1 MSTMARR
8 VRSWTDDETAELLN
22 VVRTTGLDYL
32 DGTQSNENGELFRH
46 IEAEMKKS
54 GTVRNRDA
62 QQIELRWKTLKQGH
76 ERSKKLIEMKGKL
89 PANTALCEFFNEL
102 EEIDDL
108 IIGRSTESAT
118 HEFVEEIG
126 IEAVTEQADEE
137 YYDVVETDGFV
148 AEEDSQDA
156 SIDENAV
163 VIEEVV
169 YDSQDGMIADATS
182 ATRSGTRNRPPARK
196 KLTAENMDALVE
208 KISKMQKEHNEQFYK
223 RQMELVENEF
233 EAFREKEREHLLQ
246 LKLDLGLLNGK
257 YLQRIAK
264 IAGGE
269 LAHEPE
275 DAPIN
280 PTKRRKVSSNAATS
294 KRK

>member
-1 MSTMARR
+1 MARR
-8 VRSWTDDETAELLN
+8 VKIWTEDETVELFN
-22 VVRTTGLDYL
+22 IVRTTGLDFL

-46 IEAEMKKS
+46 IEIEMKS
-54 GTVRNRDA
+54 LGRNRDA
-62 QQIELRWKTLKQGH
+62 QQIEQRWKTLKEGH
-76 ERSKKLIEMKGKL
+76 ERSKKLIEAKGKL
-89 PANTALCEFFNEL
+89 PANTALCEFFNDL

-108 IIGRSTESAT
+108 VIARSTEHAK

-126 IEAVTEQADEE
+126 IEGVPVQDEE
-137 YYDVVETDGFV
+137 YYDIVEADGYV

-169 YDSQDGMIADATS
+169 YDSQDGMTLDASS
-182 ATRSGTRNRPPARK
+182 ATQSRARNRTPARK

-233 EAFREKEREHLLQ
+233 EAFREKEREHMLQ

-269 LAHEPE
+269 LSNEPE

-280 PTKRRKVSSNAATS
+280 SSKRRKVSNTGTS

>member
-1 MSTMARR
+1 MARR
-8 VRSWTDDETAELLN
+8 LKIWTEDETVELLN
-22 VVRTTGLDYL
+22 IVRTTGLDYL
-32 DGTQSNENGELFRH
+32 DGTQSNENGELFLH
-46 IEAEMKKS
+46 IETELKKL
-54 GTVRNRDA
+54 GTGRNRDA
-62 QQIELRWKTLKQGH
+62 YQIEQKWKSLKQGH
-76 ERSKKLIEMKGKL
+76 ERSKKLIEAKRKM
-89 PANTALCEFFNEL
+89 PASTALCEFFNEL

-108 IIGRSTESAT
+108 VIARSTEHAK

-126 IEAVTEQADEE
+126 IEAVHEEE
-137 YYDVVETDGFV
+137 YYEDIVETDGYV
-148 AEEDSQDA
+148 AEDDSQDA
-156 SIDENAV
+156 SLDENAV

-169 YDSQDGMIADATS
+169 YDSQDGMTLDGTSS
-182 ATRSGTRNRPPARK
+182 ATTSRAQNRPPARK

-208 KISKMQKEHNEQFYK
+208 KISKMQKEHNEQFYR

-233 EAFREKEREHLLQ
+233 EVFREKEREHLLQ

-269 LAHEPE
+269 LSHEPE
-275 DAPIN
+275 EAPTHSN
-280 PTKRRKVSSNAATS
+280 KRRKVSNATTS

>member
-1 MSTMARR
+1 MARR
-8 VRSWTDDETAELLN
+8 VKIWTEDETVELFN
-22 VVRTTGLDYL
+22 IVRTTGLDFL

-46 IEAEMKKS
+46 IEIEMKS
-54 GTVRNRDA
+54 LGRNRDA
-62 QQIELRWKTLKQGH
+62 QQIEQRWKTLKEGH
-76 ERSKKLIEMKGKL
+76 ERSKKLIEAKGKL
-89 PANTALCEFFNEL
+89 PANTALCEFFNDL

-108 IIGRSTESAT
+108 VIARSTEHAK

-126 IEAVTEQADEE
+126 IEGVPVQDEE
-137 YYDVVETDGFV
+137 YYADIVEADGYV

-169 YDSQDGMIADATS
+169 YDSQDGMTLDASS
-182 ATRSGTRNRPPARK
+182 ATQSRARNRTPARK

-233 EAFREKEREHLLQ
+233 EAFREKEREHMLQ

-269 LAHEPE
+269 LSNEPE

-280 PTKRRKVSSNAATS
+280 SSKRRKVSNTGTS